1 MTCIGCQNTKSVL
14 NCLTNLNIGTLA
26 NSSSYYVYFKN
37 SSSGKLNRVSGT
49 TNGSGLLTIA
59 LDFTPLANSTYE
71 VWVVLQASEN
81 IYEKETILI
90 DDIESE
96 CLYVTFQ
103 RVYNSSN
110 ASITATTQKL
120 TLA

>member
-14 NCLTNLNIGTLA
+14 NCLTNLTIGYLSNNT
-26 NSSSYYVYFKN
+26 NYYVYFKN

-49 TNGSGLLTIA
+49 TNGNGLLTIA
-59 LDFTPLANSTYE
+59 LDFTPLSNSTYE
-71 VWVVLQASEN
+71 AWVVLESSEN
-81 IYEKETILI
+81 IDERENILI
-90 DDIESE
+90 DGIEAE

-103 RVYNSSN
+103 RVYNSGNS
-110 ASITATTQKL
+110 SITATTQKL